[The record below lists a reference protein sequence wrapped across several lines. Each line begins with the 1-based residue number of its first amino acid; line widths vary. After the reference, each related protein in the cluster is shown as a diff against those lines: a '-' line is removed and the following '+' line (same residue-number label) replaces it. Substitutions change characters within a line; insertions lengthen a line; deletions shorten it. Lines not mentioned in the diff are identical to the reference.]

1 MPMPTSR
8 HPSSRAPFKVVE
20 EEISPEACE
29 IRIEGELDLA
39 VAGQLVESISGC
51 SNLLVLIDLG
61 RCDFIDSTGIA
72 VIVRADRERSKRGGR
87 VVVHSPGG
95 QVLRVLTVTGLV
107 EHDVV
112 FPDREAALT
121 VGATD
126 GSGQPTR

>member
-1 MPMPTSR
+1 MPGFNLSER
-8 HPSSRAPFKVVE
+8 QISSDCR
-20 EEISPEACE
+20 EISVV
-29 IRIEGELDLA
+29 GELDLA
-39 VAGQLVESISGC
+39 VAGRLEEAIARSHDEQT
-51 SNLLVLIDLG
+51 LIDLTD
-61 RCDFIDSTGIA
+61 CEFIDSTGIA

>member
-1 MPMPTSR
+1 VPIPTSR
-8 HPSSRAPFKVVE
+8 HPSSAPFKLVE

-29 IRIEGELDLA
+29 IRIKGELDLA
-39 VAGQLVESISGC
+39 VADQLVESIS
-51 SNLLVLIDLG
+51 SRSALLVLIDLG
-61 RCDFIDSTGIA
+61 DCDFIDSTGIA

-107 EHDVV
+107 EHDIVV
-112 FPDREAALT
+112 SDRIAALA
-121 VGATD
+121 VGGTD